1 MQAGQM
7 DSHLHKK
14 IRVSGGKLVFFIC
27 FGATPQAL
35 FCFIAAAKGCVIFR
49 NLHHLVQIL

>member
-7 DSHLHKK
+7 DRHLRKK

-27 FGATPQAL
+27 FGEVPQAP
-35 FCFIAAAKGCVIFR
+35 FCFIAADKGCVIFR
-49 NLHHLVQIL
+49 NLLHEGCFL